1 MNRMIKKKPRQR
13 NDNGEEEIKQE
24 PSEMTQD
31 HTVIGEQGDELL
43 YISKRQLQE
52 QIERSQLLSTLLYQ
66 SEISLSGE
74 EQN

>member
-1 MNRMIKKKPRQR
+1 MYVAMNRMIKKKPRQR

-43 YISKRQLQE
+43 YISKR
-52 QIERSQLLSTLLYQ
+52 
-66 SEISLSGE
+66 
-74 EQN
+74 